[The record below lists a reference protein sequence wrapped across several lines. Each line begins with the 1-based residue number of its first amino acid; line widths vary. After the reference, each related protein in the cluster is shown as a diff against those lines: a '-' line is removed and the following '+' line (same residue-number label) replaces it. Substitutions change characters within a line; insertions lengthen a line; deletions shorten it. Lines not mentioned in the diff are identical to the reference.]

1 VARLRT
7 SFFSEAS
14 SSSLGKL
21 PDGFNTSSDRFSPRL
36 DGFDAHSDKFSTH
49 SDEFLRRESL
59 SKILPQPRSITII
72 AINRQ
77 ANDDVLSSSPISKE
91 ARSVPTSPLNQK
103 NKEKNIQ
110 NPPANGGVGPEA
122 TQNAPTNQEVRSAAT
137 QNLPTNQK
145 VSDRDDSQNLL
156 GNQTVGQAATR
167 NTPAE
172 QETNTVFHRS
182 CEWITRAYDQLDI
195 ENRSDQG
202 TGDRPHYGNGCLRE
216 EALNPDVLDQEVER
230 LLLEADKAVEATP
243 TVALEPETETT
254 LYEESPKMV
263 M

>member
-36 DGFDAHSDKFSTH
+36 DGFDVHSDGFTTH
-49 SDEFLRRESL
+49 SDEFRRRESL
-59 SKILPQPRSITII
+59 SRILPQPRSVTVI

-77 ANDDVLSSSPISKE
+77 ANDEVSLSPPISKE
-91 ARSVPTSPLNQK
+91 ARSVSTSPPNE
-103 NKEKNIQ
+103 NDKEKKKQ
-110 NPPANGGVGPEA
+110 NPPTNGGVGPEA
-122 TQNAPTNQEVRSAAT
+122 TQNAPTNQKARSAAT
-137 QNLPTNQK
+137 ENLPTNQE
-145 VSDRDDSQNLL
+145 VGGREDSQNLPA
-156 GNQTVGQAATR
+156 NQTVGQAATR
-167 NTPAE
+167 NTPTK

-195 ENRSDQG
+195 DNQSDQG
-202 TGDRPHYGNGCLRE
+202 TGDRPHDRSGCLRE

-230 LLLEADKAVEATP
+230 LLLEADTP